1 MKRIHVIISG
11 RVQGVAFRA
20 STREAAIGLNLKGWV
35 KNLREGRV
43 EAIFEGEESQ
53 VEVMRRWCEHGP
65 PLARVTGV
73 DLHEEDYTGEFREFS
88 ILYGR

>member
-20 STREAAIGLNLKGWV
+20 STRKAAVTLNLAGWV
-35 KNLREGRV
+35 KNLWDGQV
-43 EAIFEGEESQ
+43 EAVFEGEDNH
-53 VEVMRRWCEHGP
+53 VEIMRRWCEHGP

-73 DLHEEDYTGEFREFS
+73 DSSDEDYTGEFMDFNIR
-88 ILYGR
+88 

>member
-20 STREAAIGLNLKGWV
+20 YTRKEAAILNLTGWV
-35 KNLREGRV
+35 KNLRDGRV

-53 VEVMRRWCEHGP
+53 VEAMHRWCEHGP

-73 DLHEEDYTGEFREFS
+73 DLHEEDYTGEFMDFNIR
-88 ILYGR
+88 